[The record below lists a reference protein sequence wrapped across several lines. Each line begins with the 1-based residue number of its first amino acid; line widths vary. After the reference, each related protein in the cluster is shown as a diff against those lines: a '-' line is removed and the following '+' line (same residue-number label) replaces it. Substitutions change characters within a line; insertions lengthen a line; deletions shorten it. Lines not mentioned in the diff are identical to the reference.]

1 MGELVDLQEYR
12 LKKEAEE
19 EARRQEEVDRLCEEI
34 SEIMAR
40 LSLSPNPHYYPI
52 FPEDD
57 YRMLTEKDFYLDFEN
72 TFRGTRSSILDRVSV
87 YNDLL
92 HLICKNNP
100 NAKILDIGCGRGGDV
115 MKWFHARIK
124 NYVGFDPDYEG
135 IYSSIDG
142 IISRYNSR
150 KKVFP
155 Q

>member
-57 YRMLTEKDFYLDFEN
+57 YRMLTEKDFYLDFWPLPDYGDYKRDVRYEEEEYSYHISDYEN
-72 TFRGTRSSILDRVSV
+72 PKWYLDLSIKPP
-87 YNDLL
+87 
-92 HLICKNNP
+92 I
-100 NAKILDIGCGRGGDV
+100 
-115 MKWFHARIK
+115 
-124 NYVGFDPDYEG
+124 DPDSYE
-135 IYSSIDG
+135 D
-142 IISRYNSR
+142 
-150 KKVFP
+150 
-155 Q
+155 